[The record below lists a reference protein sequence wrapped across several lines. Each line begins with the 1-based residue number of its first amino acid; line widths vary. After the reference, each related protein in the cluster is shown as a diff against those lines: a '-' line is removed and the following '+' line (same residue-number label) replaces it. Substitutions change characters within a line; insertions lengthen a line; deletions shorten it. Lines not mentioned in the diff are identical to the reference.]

1 MSLDVQ
7 GIVVGLLGMGIGAV
21 WATYGLKAF
30 TILLPIWAFFAGL
43 LAGASLVTNLL
54 GTGFLSTI
62 TSWVVGVGLGLVLAV
77 LSYFVYYAA
86 IIILGAS
93 IGYALGSGLLVAIG
107 LDGFLATVAGLLGGA
122 LIALGVLAL
131 GVPVFLVIILTAF
144 SGAAG
149 VVNGALIL
157 LGFIK
162 VEDVDQ
168 GLMEG
173 LLKYGVVALVAW
185 VAVAAAGIWYQ
196 MRDIGRDMDR
206 MRVSA
211 ESYRM

>member
-1 MSLDVQ
+1 MSLE
-7 GIVVGLLGMGIGAV
+7 GIVVGLLAMGIGAV

-43 LAGASLVTNLL
+43 LAGASLVTSIL
-54 GTGFLSTI
+54 GDGFLATV
-62 TSWVVGVGLGLVLAV
+62 TSWVVAVGLGLILAV

-86 IIILGAS
+86 IVILGAT
-93 IGYALGSGLLVAIG
+93 IGYALGAGLLAAIG
-107 LDGFLATVAGLLGGA
+107 LDGFLSTVVGLIGGVILA
-122 LIALGVLAL
+122 IAVLVLA
-131 GVPVFLVIILTAF
+131 VPAYLVIVLTAF

-162 VEDVDQ
+162 LDDVDQ

-185 VAVAAAGIWYQ
+185 VAVAAAGVWYQ
-196 MRDIGRDMDR
+196 MRDIGRDLE
-206 MRVSA
+206 RVRISQEA
-211 ESYRM
+211 YRM

>member
-1 MSLDVQ
+1 MSLSIE

-168 GLMEG
+168 GLMDG

>member
-1 MSLDVQ
+1 MSLE
-7 GIVVGLLGMGIGAV
+7 GIIVGLLAMGIGAV

-30 TILLPIWAFFAGL
+30 TILLPIWAFFAGM
-43 LAGASLVTNLL
+43 LAGASLVTSLL
-54 GTGFLSTI
+54 GDGFFATV
-62 TSWVVGVGLGLVLAV
+62 TSWVVAVGLGLILAV

-86 IIILGAS
+86 IVILGAS
-93 IGYALGSGLLVAIG
+93 IGYALGAGLLQAIG
-107 LDGFLATVAGLLGGA
+107 LDGFLSTIIGLIGGA
-122 LIALGVLAL
+122 IFAIAVIVLAAPAYL
-131 GVPVFLVIILTAF
+131 IIILSAF

-162 VEDVDQ
+162 LTDVDQ

-173 LLKYGVVALVAW
+173 LLKYGAIAIVAW
-185 VAVAAAGIWYQ
+185 IAVAAAGIWYQ
-196 MRDIGRDMDR
+196 MRDIGRDLQR
-206 MRVSA
+206 MHISQ

>member
-1 MSLDVQ
+1 MSLSIE

-43 LAGASLVTNLL
+43 LAGASLVTNIL
-54 GTGFLSTI
+54 GEDFLATV

>member
-1 MSLDVQ
+1 MSLSIE

-43 LAGASLVTNLL
+43 LAGASLVTNIL
-54 GTGFLSTI
+54 GDGFLSTV

-162 VEDVDQ
+162 VGDVDQ

>member
-43 LAGASLVTNLL
+43 LAGASLVTNIL
-54 GTGFLSTI
+54 GDGFLSTV

>member
-1 MSLDVQ
+1 MSLSIE

-43 LAGASLVTNLL
+43 LAGASLVTNIL
-54 GTGFLSTI
+54 GDGFLSTV

-173 LLKYGVVALVAW
+173 LLKYGVLALVAW

>member
-1 MSLDVQ
+1 MSLSIE

-43 LAGASLVTNLL
+43 LAGASLVTNIL
-54 GTGFLSTI
+54 GDGFLSTV

-86 IIILGAS
+86 IVILGAS

-162 VEDVDQ
+162 VGDVDQ

>member
-168 GLMEG
+168 GLMDG